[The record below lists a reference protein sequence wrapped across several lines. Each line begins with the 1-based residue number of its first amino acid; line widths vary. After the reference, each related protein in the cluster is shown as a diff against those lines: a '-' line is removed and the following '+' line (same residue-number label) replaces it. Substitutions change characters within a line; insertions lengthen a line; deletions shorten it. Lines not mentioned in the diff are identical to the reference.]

1 MHIFEIGATTNK
13 DDTFSEGGGCGSR
26 IGASS
31 MEDCSVLRTPLR
43 SLTGHQGVVIA
54 ADWLPAGDHAVTAGW
69 DRLACIWDTHTG
81 QLVHQVRVL
90 HNNSYNILRIFNL
103 QLLLQLAGHD
113 DELTHTAA
121 HPTQQLVVTSSKDST
136 FRLWDFRESIHS
148 VSVFQG
154 HQDTVTSAVFSHQEE
169 EKIISGSD
177 DRSVRIWDLRNMRS
191 PVATIQSDSAINRLS
206 VSR

>member
-1 MHIFEIGATTNK
+1 MWITDRGVFNGRLLCSEDPPEVTNW
-13 DDTFSEGGGCGSR
+13 SSGGGHCSR
-26 IGASS
+26 LAPGRRPRRHCWVGPFS
-31 MEDCSVLRTPLR
+31 MHL
-43 SLTGHQGVVIA
+43 GHTYR
-54 ADWLPAGDHAVTAGW
+54 TAGPPG
-69 DRLACIWDTHTG
+69 ACA
-81 QLVHQVRVL
+81 L
-90 HNNSYNILRIFNL
+90 HNNRYNILRISICF
-103 QLLLQLAGHD
+103 LLQLAGHD

-121 HPTQQLVVTSSKDST
+121 HPTQRLVVTSSKDST

>member
-1 MHIFEIGATTNK
+1 M
-13 DDTFSEGGGCGSR
+13 
-26 IGASS
+26 
-31 MEDCSVLRTPLR
+31 
-43 SLTGHQGVVIA
+43 VIA
-54 ADWLPAGDHAVTAGW
+54 ADWLPGGDHAVTAGW
-69 DRLACIWDTHTG
+69 DRLACIWDGQTG
-81 QLVHQVRVL
+81 QLVH
-90 HNNSYNILRIFNL
+90 
-103 QLLLQLAGHD
+103 QLAGHD

-121 HPTQQLVVTSSKDST
+121 HPTQRLVVTSSKDST

-169 EKIISGSD
+169 DKIISGSD